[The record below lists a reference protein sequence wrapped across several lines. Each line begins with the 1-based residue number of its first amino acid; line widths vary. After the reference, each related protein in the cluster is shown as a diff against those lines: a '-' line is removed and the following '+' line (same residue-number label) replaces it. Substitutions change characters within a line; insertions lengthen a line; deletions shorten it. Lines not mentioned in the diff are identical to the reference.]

1 MKEAV
6 FTNSEFPVIFATS
19 FMSKITVTAALPYAN
34 GPVHI
39 GHVAG
44 VYLPADIYV
53 RYLRNKGSEV
63 LFICGSDEHG
73 VPITIRA
80 RKEGIT
86 PQQVVDRYHNI
97 IGKSF
102 KDLGVSFDIYSRTS
116 NEIHK
121 ETAQEFFTNLYDKG
135 VFREEVTEQYF
146 DVEANQ
152 FLADRYIVG
161 TCPVCANENA
171 YGDQCEKCGSTLSP
185 MELKNPRSA
194 LSGNVPVLKETKN
207 WFLPLDKIQNDFL
220 NDYISG
226 HNEWK
231 VNVSGQCKSWLNDG
245 LKPRAMTRDL
255 DWGVPL
261 PALSGVSEQDR
272 QGKVLYVWFEAPV
285 GYISATR
292 ELRPH
297 DWEQWWKGDTKL
309 IHFIGKDNIVFHCII
324 FPAMLHLRGDGFVV
338 PEQVPAN
345 EFLNLEGQ
353 KISTSRNWAVWLN
366 EYLLDM
372 PGKQDEL
379 RYVLGSILPE
389 TKDSE
394 FTWKDYQTRV
404 NSELVAILGN
414 FVNRVM
420 VLSHKYYNG
429 LVPAAGNGFAELKE
443 AARKDTKTAID
454 NMRLALNEFRFRDA
468 LAEMMNIARAG
479 NKFLADAEPWK
490 LQKTDPEATAD
501 AMNFA
506 LELCANLAMACEPF
520 LPFTHEKICAQLNL
534 LPLEYL
540 VRSFWENGKFVPAFA
555 KGHQLGQA
563 ELLFA
568 KIEDTDIEKQ
578 LDKLKQMSQS
588 AETPK
593 TAEAEVAVVE
603 AKPQIQYDDFAK
615 LDIKVATIAAAEKV
629 EKADKL
635 LKITLDV
642 AGNAH
647 TVVSGIAL
655 HFNPEELPGKQV
667 LWLSN
672 LAPRKMRGIESEGMI
687 LLAEDADGKLVFV
700 SPEMQVKSG
709 SGVS

>member
-1 MKEAV
+1 MAK
-6 FTNSEFPVIFATS
+6 T
-19 FMSKITVTAALPYAN
+19 TVTAALPYAN

-53 RYLRNKGSEV
+53 RYMRNCGREV

-80 RKEGIT
+80 KKEGIT
-86 PQQVVDRYHNI
+86 PQEVVDRYHNI

-116 NEIHK
+116 SEVHRN
-121 ETAQEFFTNLYDKG
+121 TAQEFFVDLYNKG
-135 VFREEVTEQYF
+135 VFTEEITEQYY
-146 DVEANQ
+146 DAEAGQ

-194 LSGNVPVLKETKN
+194 LSGNVPVLKETRN
-207 WFLPLDKIQNDFL
+207 WYLPLDTLQDSFL
-220 NDYISG
+220 NAYING
-226 HNEWK
+226 HPEWK
-231 VNVSGQCKSWLNDG
+231 THVLGQCKSWLNDG

-261 PALSGVSEQDR
+261 PALNGVSDADR
-272 QGKVLYVWFEAPV
+272 DGKVLYVWFEAPI

-292 ELRPH
+292 ELRPN
-297 DWEQWWKGDTKL
+297 DWEEWWKGDSRL
-309 IHFIGKDNIVFHCII
+309 VHFIGKDNIVFHCII
-324 FPAMLHLRGDGFVV
+324 FPAMLHLRGEGFVT
-338 PEQVPAN
+338 PQDVPAN
-345 EFLNLEGQ
+345 EFLNLEGD

-366 EYLLDM
+366 EYLEEF

-404 NSELVAILGN
+404 NSELVAIFGN

-420 VLSHKYYNG
+420 VLTHKFCEG
-429 LVPAAGNGFAELKE
+429 KVPAFLDSVDTGMKYACRAELQE
-443 AARKDTKTAID
+443 TQ
-454 NMRLALNEFRFRDA
+454 NRLRQALEEYRFRDG
-468 LAEMMNIARAG
+468 LGELMNMARIG
-479 NKFLADAEPWK
+479 NKFLTETEPWK
-490 LQKTDPEATAD
+490 LHKENPAAAAD
-501 AMNFA
+501 ALAFS
-506 LELCANLAMACEPF
+506 LEICANLAIACEPF
-520 LPFTHEKICAQLNL
+520 LPFTHEKLCRQLNL
-534 LPLEYL
+534 LPLEFVVQGFWANGTL
-540 VRSFWENGKFVPAFA
+540 VSAFTP
-555 KGHQLGQA
+555 GHQLGEA
-563 ELLFA
+563 ELLFG
-568 KIEDTDIEKQ
+568 KIEDEVVQQQTE
-578 LDKLKQMSQS
+578 KLKHMQEQS
-588 AETPK
+588 KPAPIIEE
-593 TAEAEVAVVE
+593 AVAEVKA
-603 AKPQIQYDDFAK
+603 QIQYEDFAK
-615 LDIKVATIAAAEKV
+615 LDIKVARIQAAEKV

-635 LKITLDV
+635 LKITLEV
-642 AGNAH
+642 AGKEH
-647 TVVSGIAL
+647 TVVSGIAQ
-655 HFNPEELPGKQV
+655 HFAPETLQGKQV

-700 SPEMQVKSG
+700 SPEQAVNTG

>member
-1 MKEAV
+1 M
-6 FTNSEFPVIFATS
+6 T
-19 FMSKITVTAALPYAN
+19 KITVTAALPYAN

-53 RYLRNKGSEV
+53 RYLRNQGKEV

-80 RKEGIT
+80 KKEGVT
-86 PQQVVDRYHNI
+86 PQEIVDRFHNI

-102 KDLGVSFDIYSRTS
+102 KDLGVSFDVYSRTS
-116 NEIHK
+116 SETHK
-121 ETAQEFFTNLYDKG
+121 VTSQEFFTDLYNKG
-135 VFREEVTEQYF
+135 VFTEETTEQYF

-161 TCPVCANENA
+161 TCPVCGNENA

-194 LSGNVPVLKETKN
+194 LSGNSPVLRPTKN
-207 WFLPLDKIQNDFL
+207 WFLPLDEIQKDFL
-220 NDYISG
+220 NDYING
-226 HNEWK
+226 HTEWK
-231 VNVSGQCKSWLNDG
+231 TNVLGQCKSWLNDG

-255 DWGVPL
+255 DWGVPV
-261 PALSGVSEQDR
+261 PIAGTD
-272 QGKVLYVWFEAPV
+272 GKVLYVWFEAPI

-292 ELRPH
+292 ELRPN
-297 DWEQWWKGDTKL
+297 DWKDWWTGDTQL

-338 PEQVPAN
+338 PNQVPAN
-345 EFLNLEGQ
+345 EFLNLEGD

-366 EYLLDM
+366 EYLEEL

-404 NSELVAILGN
+404 NSELVSVFAN

-420 VLSHKYYNG
+420 VLTHKFFEG
-429 LVPAAGNGFAELKE
+429 KVPAGNAYFEDKKNSCRQEIQDCL
-443 AARKDTKTAID
+443 TQ
-454 NMRLALNEFRFRDA
+454 MRSHLDQFRFRDA
-468 LAEMMNIARAG
+468 LGELMNMARVG
-479 NKFLADAEPWK
+479 NRFLTETEPWK
-490 LQKTDPEATAD
+490 LYKENPEAAGD
-501 AMNFA
+501 ALNFS
-506 LELCANLAMACEPF
+506 LEICANLAFASEPF
-520 LPFTHEKICAQLNL
+520 LPFTHQKLCAQLNL

-540 VRSFWENGKFVPAFA
+540 VQAFWSQGKLHGSLPA
-555 KGHQLGQA
+555 GHQLA
-563 ELLFA
+563 AVEHLFS
-568 KIEDTDIEKQ
+568 KIEDEMVEKQ
-578 LDKLKQMSQS
+578 IQKLNAMKTVAPAAVP
-588 AETPK
+588 AE
-593 TAEAEVAVVE
+593 EQVAE
-603 AKPQIQYDDFAK
+603 AKPEIQYDDFAK
-615 LDIKVATIAAAEKV
+615 MDLRIAQIEAAEKV

-635 LKITLDV
+635 LKLTLRVGDELR
-642 AGNAH
+642 

-655 HFNPEELPGKQV
+655 HYSPEDIVGKQV
-667 LWLSN
+667 VLLAN
-672 LAPRKMRGIESEGMI
+672 LAPRKMRGIESQGMI
-687 LLAEDADGKLVFV
+687 LMAEDASGKLVFV
-700 SPEMQVKSG
+700 SPTEAIAPG